1 MQKLAP
7 SPGRIAVIALF
18 TLSCFGLLLFLWL
31 SFGGSVP
38 LKPRGYRINVVFP
51 QGNQLADQADVR
63 ISGVPVGRVVKV
75 GLGPGGNTTQATI
88 EMQTRYAPVHAD
100 TRAIVR
106 AKTLL
111 GEAYVEL
118 TPGSRSAPAIPEGGT
133 LGRGQVA
140 PTVALDEIYRAFDP
154 RTRAA
159 FQSWMQSL
167 ALGLG
172 GQGPQLNAALANF
185 DPFVQDT
192 GRLLALLQSQRGAVA
207 RLVSNTGVVFD
218 ALTARENQLRDFV
231 VASGRTFAATA
242 AASQALADTF
252 RALPPF
258 EQASTTALRQLD
270 AFAANT
276 SPLLTQLVPAEQALA
291 PALRGTQ
298 ALSPG
303 LDRLLTGLGPLTQ
316 ASKRGL
322 PALDSSLGDLA
333 PLLGQLSP
341 VLRNLNP
348 LLQFG
353 GLYQSELEAFFA
365 NVTAATQ
372 AHNVSSDVPTAPQI
386 HYLRVTTPLNPE
398 SLSVSGQRAGSG
410 RSNAYQLPG
419 AFAHLGQGLPMLQS
433 ATCSNP
439 TPGISGPPN
448 ATVSQAILDQ
458 IVALGIAGTGPNAPV
473 PAPPCK
479 VQAPLAFDGQSLL
492 FPHVNEA
499 PK

>member
-7 SPGRIAVIALF
+7 SAGRIAIIAVF
-18 TLSCFGLLLFLWL
+18 ALSCFGLLLFLWL

-38 LKPRGYRINVVFP
+38 LKPRGYRITVVFP
-51 QGNQLADQADVR
+51 QADQLADQADVR

-75 GLGPGGNTTQATI
+75 GLGPGGDTTQATI
-88 EMQTRYAPVHAD
+88 EMQPRYAPVHAD
-100 TRAIVR
+100 VRAIVR

-118 TPGSRSAPAIPEGGT
+118 TPGSRSAPAVPEGGT

-159 FQSWMQSL
+159 FQSWMQSV
-167 ALGLG
+167 AAGLG
-172 GQGPQLNAALANF
+172 GEGPQLNAALANF

-218 ALTARENQLRDFV
+218 ALSARDNQLRDFV
-231 VASGRTFAATA
+231 VSSGRTFSATA
-242 AASQALADTF
+242 AASAQLADTF
-252 RALPPF
+252 RALAPF
-258 EQASTTALRQLD
+258 ERASTMALRQLD
-270 AFAANT
+270 AFATNT
-276 SPLLTQLVPAEQALA
+276 SPLLTQLVPVEQALA
-291 PALRGTQ
+291 PALAGVQ

-303 LDRLLTGLGPLTQ
+303 LDRLLSGLGPLTH
-316 ASKRGL
+316 ASERGL
-322 PALDSSLGDLA
+322 PALDGSLADLA

-353 GLYQSELEAFFA
+353 DLYQPELEAFFA
-365 NVTAATQ
+365 NITAATE
-372 AHNVSSDVPTAPQI
+372 AHNVSADVPSAPQV
-386 HYLRVTTPLNPE
+386 HYLRVSTPLNPE
-398 SLSVSGQRAGSG
+398 SLSVSGQRSGSG

-419 AFAHLGQGLPMLQS
+419 AFSNLAGGLPMLQS

-448 ATVSQAILDQ
+448 ATVSQSILDQ
-458 IVALGIAGTGPNAPV
+458 IVALGVAGVGPNAPV

-479 VQAPLAFDGQSLL
+479 VQTPLSFGGQSLL

-499 PK
+499 PR

>member
-18 TLSCFGLLLFLWL
+18 ALSCFGLLLFLWL

-38 LKPRGYRINVVFP
+38 LKPRGYRFTVVFP
-51 QGNQLADQADVR
+51 QADQLADQADVR
-63 ISGVPVGRVVKV
+63 ISGVPVGRVIKV
-75 GLGPGGNTTQATI
+75 GLGPGGNTSEATI
-88 EMQTRYAPVHAD
+88 EMQARYAPVHAD
-100 TRAIVR
+100 VRAIVR

-118 TPGSRSAPAIPEGGT
+118 TPGSRSAPAVPEGGT

-167 ALGLG
+167 AAGLG
-172 GQGPQLNAALANF
+172 GEGPQLNAALANF

-192 GRLLALLQSQRGAVA
+192 SRLLALLQSQRGAVA

-218 ALTARENQLRDFV
+218 ALSARDNQLRDFV
-231 VASGRTFAATA
+231 VASGRTFSATA
-242 AASQALADTF
+242 AANQALADTF

-258 EQASTTALRQLD
+258 ERAATTALRQLD
-270 AFAANT
+270 AFAVNT
-276 SPLLTQLVPAEQALA
+276 SPLLTQLVPVEQALT
-291 PALRGTQ
+291 PALQGAQ

-303 LDRLLTGLGPLTQ
+303 LDRLLTGLAPLTQ

-322 PALDSSLGDLA
+322 PALDGSLADLA

-348 LLQFG
+348 VLQFG
-353 GLYQSELEAFFA
+353 DLYLPELEAFFA
-365 NVTAATQ
+365 NSTAATQ
-372 AHNVSSDVPTAPQI
+372 AHNVSADVPTGPQL
-386 HYLRVTTPLNPE
+386 HYLRVSTPLNPE
-398 SLSVSGQRAGSG
+398 SLSVSGQRTGSG

-419 AFAHLGQGLPMLQS
+419 AFAHLAAGLPMLQT

-448 ATVSQAILDQ
+448 ATVSQSILDQ
-458 IVALGIAGTGPNAPV
+458 IVALGVAGVGPNAPV

-479 VQAPLAFDGQSLL
+479 AQSPLSFGGQSLL

-499 PK
+499 PR